1 MFFVNTGGYGPGS
14 QGRGL
19 AGPASCGL
27 EDEAQRPDVCGSSS
41 GLVLESRVCRNQAQV
56 HLFTPMIILW
66 SPVVPSPKRD
76 SLPER
81 SPHGVEAPAEMSPVF
96 IQGPV
101 VRFCLI
107 LF

>member
-1 MFFVNTGGYGPGS
+1 
-14 QGRGL
+14 
-19 AGPASCGL
+19 
-27 EDEAQRPDVCGSSS
+27 
-41 GLVLESRVCRNQAQV
+41 
-56 HLFTPMIILW
+56 MIILW
-66 SPVVPSPKRD
+66 GPVALSPKRE

-81 SPHGVEAPAEMSPVF
+81 SPQGVEAPAEISPVF